1 MAQKIDPGILWAL
14 TNMGC
19 LHRVLQILFREPGD
33 KVFTDSHKGWCCG
46 RCAKLRGLPADTIV
60 APGITLGHS
69 ISYLE
74 RNPSNNKIIMLPR
87 HQDVA
92 LPVTQPR
99 REAVSAERKK
109 DLQRTLEGWRNLK
122 FEELCLPPN
131 CVLSIV
137 LPDQVLTRIV
147 SNVRNIVTYS
157 QLLATLREAHW
168 DQGSSVITEA
178 DVTGLFGMIENALGR
193 SLLKE
198 QANKGQ
204 RALY

>member
-1 MAQKIDPGILWAL
+1 M
-14 TNMGC
+14 
-19 LHRVLQILFREPGD
+19 
-33 KVFTDSHKGWCCG
+33 
-46 RCAKLRGLPADTIV
+46 
-60 APGITLGHS
+60 
-69 ISYLE
+69 
-74 RNPSNNKIIMLPR
+74 
-87 HQDVA
+87 
-92 LPVTQPR
+92 
-99 REAVSAERKK
+99 
-109 DLQRTLEGWRNLK
+109 
-122 FEELCLPPN
+122 
-131 CVLSIV
+131 LSIV

-168 DQGSSVITEA
+168 DQGSSLLTEA